1 MNHIDEEIFQR
12 YLDQRLSAKEA
23 HAVTMHISLCQQ
35 CAHEV
40 ELFRMTDASLRTSVV
55 SEQAPISFSIHVMRN
70 IARQATNIGVD
81 KSIKRLFALLMTLL
95 SCCGVGGLWYIAQTS
110 TPGTGVPYLESIRKT
125 VHSFFPLDHISD
137 FHFIRDDLFFLIGS
151 IFFLFA
157 LVVLFERFFS
167 KRLFRY

>member
-12 YLDQRLSAKEA
+12 YLDQRASVTEA
-23 HAVTMHISLCQQ
+23 QEVTMHIARCQQ
-35 CAHEV
+35 CAHEF
-40 ELFRMTDASLRTSVV
+40 ELFRMTDASLRKSVV

-70 IARQATNIGVD
+70 IARQAKNVGVD
-81 KSIKRLFALLMTLL
+81 KSIKRLFALLMGLL
-95 SCCGVGGLWYIAQTS
+95 SCCGVGGLWYSAQTS
-110 TPGTGVPYLESIRKT
+110 TPETGIPYLESIQKT
-125 VHSFFPLDHISD
+125 VHTFFPLDYISD
-137 FHFIRDDLFFLIGS
+137 FHFIRNDLFFLIGS